1 MNDDNF
7 AVYCSCETIC
17 VSECFVCMCVYLFIL
32 CVGNVD
38 DLLVVQLLVDKA
50 LEHPQVDHAEHLQ

>member
-1 MNDDNF
+1 MP
-7 AVYCSCETIC
+7 SKL
-17 VSECFVCMCVYLFIL
+17 VSIQVVSHSTNYVLSVSSEQS
-32 CVGNVD
+32 D